1 MTEFI
6 VEITPW
12 ISLRHTNVLRLLAMC
27 PEPASLCIVTDLIPR
42 GSLWDVLHKVR
53 LPALHAAWCRASLR
67 STDTCFSRP
76 PQCCVA
82 LGAQHAVTQE
92 RIALDHGVA
101 VRMMR
106 DLAAGVDYLH
116 SEKVSRLHQLWR
128 LRASGRGEK
137 RHGAQEVGTPVCQ
150 VLHRDIKTA
159 NLLVGERLTLKLTD
173 FGFAKL
179 KANWCLPSA
188 CPLASILE
196 YTTTSTGS
204 RRPSGACC
212 P

>member
-1 MTEFI
+1 MA
-6 VEITPW
+6 
-12 ISLRHTNVLRLLAMC
+12 R
-27 PEPASLCIVTDLIPR
+27 
-42 GSLWDVLHKVR
+42 
-53 LPALHAAWCRASLR
+53 
-67 STDTCFSRP
+67 
-76 PQCCVA
+76 
-82 LGAQHAVTQE
+82 GAQHAVTQE

-137 RHGAQEVGTPVCQ
+137 RQGAPEMGTPVCQ

-188 CPLASILE
+188 CPLAGILE
-196 YTTTSTGS
+196 YTTKSTAAAGGQVVPAALSTRPMRCGLAAFAEGGRLPPGITWHTGRTARPQPWAPQTTWRPKWSS
-204 RRPSGACC
+204 RSASAQLGDQRARSVPTVLR
-212 P
+212 